1 MIHYKNVIFV
11 DIFVLLNICQVMKF
25 WVRIN
30 GLQEGPMEI
39 DQMKDY
45 NITPTTYVW
54 CAGMKDWAYA
64 RDVEDLKDVISQ
76 TECNE
81 TPQKE
86 ESSEEQ
92 QVEVCE
98 EQPNEVCEPEKEEK
112 ENDTPM
118 HEPKIEEPQPTPAP
132 QQHIEEPPCPSNNL
146 VWAILATVFCCQ
158 ITGIIAIIFAA
169 QVNSKYYSDGYKQA
183 KRYSD
188 MAGVWCIISIIL
200 AILSYSIF
208 MPFMLF
214 APLL

>member
-1 MIHYKNVIFV
+1 
-11 DIFVLLNICQVMKF
+11 MKF

-64 RDVEDLKDVISQ
+64 RDVEDLKDVIKTDEIKVIEETPAVEPASTEQPQQGTSTTETAEDTPTSESDDSAEEVATPQPEAQ
-76 TECNE
+76 TEQQAE
-81 TPQKE
+81 PAPVEQPQPQK
-86 ESSEEQ
+86 Q
-92 QVEVCE
+92 QQFQDER
-98 EQPNEVCEPEKEEK
+98 
-112 ENDTPM
+112 
-118 HEPKIEEPQPTPAP
+118 
-132 QQHIEEPPCPSNNL
+132 PCPPNNL

-158 ITGIIAIIFAA
+158 ITGIIAIVFAA
-169 QVNSKYYSDGYKQA
+169 QVSNKYYNEGYSAA
-183 KRYSD
+183 KKYSD
-188 MAGVWCIISIIL
+188 MAGLWCIISIVL

-208 MPFMLF
+208 MPFMLL

>member
-1 MIHYKNVIFV
+1 
-11 DIFVLLNICQVMKF
+11 MKF

-64 RDVEDLKDVISQ
+64 RDVEVLKDVFQ
-76 TECNE
+76 
-81 TPQKE
+81 
-86 ESSEEQ
+86 
-92 QVEVCE
+92 
-98 EQPNEVCEPEKEEK
+98 EQPDEVCEPEKEEK

-132 QQHIEEPPCPSNNL
+132 QQHIEQQPCPSNNL

-208 MPFMLF
+208 MPFMLL
-214 APLL
+214 APLI